1 VAACPSTIQAAHNIE
16 VATQVP
22 PPPSR
27 PNPTK
32 KAPTPEL
39 LNTYRTINEE
49 QINPL
54 EGSWHLQALPRLT
67 PDLLQSTFETM
78 PLQEAIAMIRAVPS
92 GYREDLANKLNLNP
106 TLKARVLASS
116 NEKRLR
122 PKSQLKIL
130 GLQKV

>member
-1 VAACPSTIQAAHNIE
+1 
-16 VATQVP
+16 
-22 PPPSR
+22 
-27 PNPTK
+27 
-32 KAPTPEL
+32 
-39 LNTYRTINEE
+39 
-49 QINPL
+49 
-54 EGSWHLQALPRLT
+54 
-67 PDLLQSTFETM
+67 M